1 MRFLIENMQT
11 LARQGVKTIYMHRLL
26 NDFNQMDLNIFGRSA
41 KMDGIL
47 EKYLKQLQSDPA
59 GQFTPLEVVK
69 VARENGIRI
78 QSTDCLASYRYPESS
93 FIDVQEQS
101 IKNYLTTTIMRANE
115 ALGRSGKWVVLT
127 GQENTN
133 TFRGIAGLS
142 EMNGGIGLRIEEVLP
157 ERSLHIEI
165 DHGITVGRN
174 ASPPSVKFH
183 GDFDTLYADINLQ
196 VPMPMLQRT
205 PDEIAH
211 LLFRQGMFT
220 FKESDGTWTLIH
232 RSRTGLIT
240 ETLVERTADGQYLVN
255 RPAWT
260 DIHQKPYPNLISLSH
275 ALTRMGMKL
284 EGRLPV

>member
-26 NDFNQMDLNIFGRSA
+26 NDFNQMDLNIFGRGA
-41 KMDGIL
+41 KMDGML
-47 EKYLKQLQSDPA
+47 EKYLKQLQSDPV

-93 FIDVQEQS
+93 LIDVQEQS

-142 EMNGGIGLRIEEVLP
+142 ELNGGIGLRIEEVLP

-165 DHGITVGRN
+165 DHGIEVGRN
-174 ASPPSVKFH
+174 ASPPPLTIMAIS
-183 GDFDTLYADINLQ
+183 T
-196 VPMPMLQRT
+196 PCMPISTCKYRC
-205 PDEIAH
+205 PYCNEP
-211 LLFRQGMFT
+211 
-220 FKESDGTWTLIH
+220 
-232 RSRTGLIT
+232 
-240 ETLVERTADGQYLVN
+240 RTASLNCCSAVEC
-255 RPAWT
+255 
-260 DIHQKPYPNLISLSH
+260 SLSRN
-275 ALTRMGMKL
+275 LTEHGHWSIAA
-284 EGRLPV
+284 EPA